1 MNFGDLC
8 KDFDKRRPKGP
19 VIGKIPFFKT
29 QWDDGRHSA
38 NDLLRRF
45 LTEHRY
51 EYLNTFDGV
60 VWFLFIGK
68 WRCCTYEVA
77 GDDVQFYLCEFID
90 N

>member
-19 VIGKIPFFKT
+19 VIGKIPFFQTK
-29 QWDDGRHSA
+29 WDDSRHSA